1 MCHLALHAPLASLC
15 ITLHRI
21 LLHCPTPLI
30 LQIGR
35 PQRNRA
41 ATTVKHVTVKADSD
55 QSPYPLLVKS
65 SDASPST
72 DSPDGS
78 TATQSAGTLLPTWLH
93 EFIYGNE
100 HSHCAHCE
108 SLHSNYDSSISPD
121 SGYPSDGTCSDFS
134 SAPTAGMH
142 LQSSA
147 IQSSSASPGSAS
159 WGSVP
164 AESFSPDDFFS
175 QDPHC
180 EVSHISNH
188 YSALSPECTSSDMFS
203 ASDDVFSQD
212 PLRELSHIS
221 NQHSALSPES
231 ASSDDV
237 FSASGMHPPSSAD
250 HMRGDFSILPDTA
263 SCDSSSAI
271 GSMQPDTVSCCSV
284 APQQNL
290 QPADHGYTFNHV
302 PTRGYAS
309 PAEQFYACNIDGQED
324 EIASVYDM
332 SSVRA
337 ISRCTFT
344 IQARLP
350 SGGKWL
356 VVPDMLV
363 ITASSLDE
371 VGAHKHLCACTHADE
386 SAHALSRKHSL
397 ATGCMCLCMQAFC
410 AQLARACV
418 RA

>member
-1 MCHLALHAPLASLC
+1 M
-15 ITLHRI
+15 
-21 LLHCPTPLI
+21 
-30 LQIGR
+30 
-35 PQRNRA
+35 
-41 ATTVKHVTVKADSD
+41 KHVTVKADSD
-55 QSPYPLLVKS
+55 QSPHPLLVKS
-65 SDASPST
+65 SDTSPST

-78 TATQSAGTLLPTWLH
+78 TATQSAATLLPTWLH

-175 QDPHC
+175 QDP
-180 EVSHISNH
+180 
-188 YSALSPECTSSDMFS
+188 
-203 ASDDVFSQD
+203 
-212 PLRELSHIS
+212 LRELSHIS

-284 APQQNL
+284 APQQSL

-324 EIASVYDM
+324 EIASV
-332 SSVRA
+332 
-337 ISRCTFT
+337 
-344 IQARLP
+344 
-350 SGGKWL
+350 
-356 VVPDMLV
+356 
-363 ITASSLDE
+363 
-371 VGAHKHLCACTHADE
+371 
-386 SAHALSRKHSL
+386 
-397 ATGCMCLCMQAFC
+397 
-410 AQLARACV
+410 
-418 RA
+418 

>member
-1 MCHLALHAPLASLC
+1 MSHLYSHLWQRWLCHLALHAPLASLC

-175 QDPHC
+175 QDP
-180 EVSHISNH
+180 
-188 YSALSPECTSSDMFS
+188 
-203 ASDDVFSQD
+203 
-212 PLRELSHIS
+212 LRELSHIS

-237 FSASGMHPPSSAD
+237 FSASGMHPLLSAD

-371 VGAHKHLCACTHADE
+371 VGTQKHLCACTHAHK